1 MDQVV
6 QVDQVDQVEES
17 GGGTGGSGGSSGSTG
32 FLQVHQHQQV
42 KGINRSKSR
51 RRCDVRTKIDIA
63 PLTNPDLIRD
73 DLANIAY
80 FVKEIK

>member
-1 MDQVV
+1 MKK
-6 QVDQVDQVEES
+6 EEWV
-17 GGGTGGSGGSSGSTG
+17 GRK
-32 FLQVHQHQQV
+32 V
-42 KGINRSKSR
+42 K
-51 RRCDVRTKIDIA
+51 CDIRTKIDIA